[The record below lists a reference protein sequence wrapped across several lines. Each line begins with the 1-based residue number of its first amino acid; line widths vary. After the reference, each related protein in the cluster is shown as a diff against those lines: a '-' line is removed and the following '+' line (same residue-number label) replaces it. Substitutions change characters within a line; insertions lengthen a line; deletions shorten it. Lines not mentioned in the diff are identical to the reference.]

1 MILGDFYP
9 DIWFYQVFFSL
20 TLSAVISLQ
29 IIKQIFRI
37 KLTSCEHY
45 NVLSKALCLTREWM
59 VFSGV
64 LI

>member
-9 DIWFYQVFFSL
+9 DIWFIKFFLL
-20 TLSAVISLQ
+20 TLLAVITLQ